1 MKVLIRDFCVL
12 FLLIQVPQ
20 FITWLLMIVNSW
32 LFKVHSC
39 VSIKCC
45 TIPTKNLKTR
55 EYLRRGASLLSDV
68 RLKMPLFLCSNQK
81 EKEKTKLKPIHKQ
94 IPKQNCKKPKLHSAS
109 IVTEFFNSCV
119 IYTFFLSSFWAVF
132 YVSLNMAAVL
142 TVWTLITDQL
152 RDTLAPPLP
161 PPPIMLQK
169 NWIESYLHCR
179 CNMLSQSAKQWE
191 P

>member
-1 MKVLIRDFCVL
+1 MSRLSLTCKWKFLLETCVL
-12 FLLIQVPQ
+12 FLLIQVTR

-32 LFKVHSC
+32 LCKVHSC

-55 EYLRRGASLLSDV
+55 EYLGRGASLLSDV

-81 EKEKTKLKPIHKQ
+81 EKEKTKLKPINKH
-94 IPKQNCKKPKLHSAS
+94 IPKKNCKKPKLHSAS
-109 IVTEFFNSCV
+109 IVTEFFNSRV

-142 TVWTLITDQL
+142 TVSTLITDQL
-152 RDTLAPPLP
+152 RSRHTCSPPRS
-161 PPPIMLQK
+161 PIMLQK
-169 NWIESYLHCR
+169 NWIESYLYCR
-179 CNMLSQSAKQWE
+179 
-191 P
+191 